1 MPWSTSALARHG
13 IALFWTTNTHLQYTM
28 PQTESRKL
36 DSDDNFPSLNLD
48 LTNGEQLTL
57 PTGKWT
63 VLLLY
68 RGYW

>member
-1 MPWSTSALARHG
+1 
-13 IALFWTTNTHLQYTM
+13 M

-36 DSDDNFPSLNLD
+36 DSDDTFPSLNLD